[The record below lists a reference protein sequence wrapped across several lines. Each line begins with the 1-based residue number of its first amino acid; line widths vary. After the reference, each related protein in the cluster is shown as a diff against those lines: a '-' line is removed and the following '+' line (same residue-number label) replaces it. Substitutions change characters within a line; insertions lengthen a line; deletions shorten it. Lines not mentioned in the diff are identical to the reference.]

1 MAYNNKRLTDDNI
14 AINLLKNMIELKE
27 VGISPNITD
36 VRYVKLA
43 LLERH
48 FEEDSCLLDDDFKE
62 MFKKLSNLINK

>member
-1 MAYNNKRLTDDNI
+1 MAYNNKRLTDDDI

-27 VGISPNITD
+27 VGISPNIAD

-48 FEEDSCLLDDDFKE
+48 FEEDSCLLDDDFEEK
-62 MFKKLSNLINK
+62 FKKLSNLINK